1 MTRLFPQAF
10 LFPVLGLALA
20 SAPAHAL
27 AQEWRFCVGVAPAAH
42 EAVITDVFASSAESA
57 QLEHRFEAYFRARKN
72 RALTF
77 QCPRGAS
84 ERVDAMNAQTA
95 ALQFNRQMGFSVS
108 SLPSP
113 EVAAAAGPDQ

>member
-1 MTRLFPQAF
+1 MKRLFPQTF
-10 LFPVLGLALA
+10 LFPVLGLALT

-42 EAVITDVFASSAESA
+42 EAVITDVFASSAERA

-108 SLPSP
+108 SLPST
-113 EVAAAAGPDQ
+113 EVAAAAGPDL